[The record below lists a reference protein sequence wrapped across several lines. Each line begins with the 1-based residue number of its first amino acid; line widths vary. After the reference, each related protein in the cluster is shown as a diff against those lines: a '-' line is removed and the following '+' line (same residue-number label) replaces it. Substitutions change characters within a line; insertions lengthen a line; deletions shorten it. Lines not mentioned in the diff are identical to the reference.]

1 MQIAVMNAAQRHG
14 ELVTDLASEGARLPK
29 PDVMGVGR
37 PPAAA
42 PIDRAARII
51 DSRCQREARAFR
63 LTVCLAQHQPA
74 SSEVDTSGAALAQ
87 MLCITARLWTKN
99 HNTTSSAYS
108 RRQLL
113 GPSQ

>member
-1 MQIAVMNAAQRHG
+1 MPIAVMNAAQRHG
-14 ELVTDLASEGARLPK
+14 ELVTDLAPEGARLPK

-63 LTVCLAQHQPA
+63 LAVCLAQHQPA

-87 MLCITARLWTKN
+87 RPVGSDAAADPLDAVHHREALDQK
-99 HNTTSSAYS
+99 
-108 RRQLL
+108 
-113 GPSQ
+113 P